1 VELAFHESGHAVA
14 AAKLGQKI
22 RKVVL
27 DAGGGFCRV
36 AQPST
41 TGNRKAIRDFCAVAC
56 AGSIAANKLTG
67 KNYWSAGDQADIETK
82 LDEAGSLIEAISIL
96 REARALATKII
107 GENWDSVSTLARE
120 LRRRGEMSG
129 VEVTNLLSDFCA
141 AA

>member
-1 VELAFHESGHAVA
+1 M
-14 AAKLGQKI
+14 
-22 RKVVL
+22 L

-56 AGSIAANKLTG
+56 AGSVAANRLTG

-82 LDEAGSLIEAISIL
+82 LDEAGSLVEAISIL

-107 GENWDSVSTLARE
+107 GENWDSVSALARE
-120 LRRRGEMSG
+120 LRRRGEMDG
-129 VEVTNLLSDFCA
+129 AEVIGLLSGLRA